1 MTIIHVPLKTN
12 EYDIIIE
19 STSLDNVGMFSMDKL
34 KTNAKVLII
43 TDENVMPLYGERVI
57 SSFNKVGIKTYIMA
71 LKPGEESKSLKTLDS
86 IYSFA
91 FENGLT
97 RAGAILAL
105 GGGVVGDVAG
115 FAAATIFRGIDFIQ
129 VPTSLLAQVD
139 SSVGGKVAINTTYGK
154 NLVGAFYQPKIV
166 IIDPDT
172 LNTLPKHFLSD
183 GMAEVIKY
191 GCIKDKVLFNAILNT
206 EINDNL
212 EEKIKMCLEIKAE
225 YVVKDEKDTG
235 KRMELNFGHTIG
247 HALEKAYV
255 KDGLSHG
262 FGVFIG
268 MCIMARYGEEIGAT
282 EKGTYE
288 KIVDCGKKYGL
299 KDSWNINDIDAV
311 KTGMNLDKKAD
322 SDQITIVL
330 IEKIGKALLKKVNK
344 EDFIEKVSKKL

>member
-19 STSLDNVGMFSMDKL
+19 KTSLDNIGMISKNKL

-43 TDENVMPLYGERVI
+43 TDENVMPIYGERVVN
-57 SSFNKVGIKTYIMA
+57 SLKSVGITSYIMA
-71 LKPGEESKSLKTLDS
+71 LEPGEESKSINTLDS

-91 FENGLT
+91 FKNGIT
-97 RAGAILAL
+97 RGDAILAL
-105 GGGVVGDVAG
+105 GGGVMGDVAG

-139 SSVGGKVAINTTYGK
+139 SSVGGKVAINTEYGK

-172 LNTLPKHFLSD
+172 LNTLPKHYLSD

-191 GCIKDKVLFNAILNT
+191 GCIKDKVLFDAILNT
-206 EINDNL
+206 EINDRL
-212 EEKIKMCLEIKAE
+212 EEKIKMCLEIKTE

-247 HALEKAYV
+247 HALERAYA
-255 KDGLSHG
+255 KNGLSHG

-268 MCIMARYGEEIGAT
+268 MCIMAKYGEQIGFT
-282 EKGTYE
+282 EKGTYK
-288 KIVDCGKKYGL
+288 KIVECGKKYGL
-299 KDSWNINDIDAV
+299 KDSWEINDIDLL
-311 KTGMNLDKKAD
+311 KTAMNLDKKAD
-322 SDQITIVL
+322 SDHINIVL
-330 IEKIGKALLKKVNK
+330 IERLGKAVLKRVNK
-344 EDFIEKVSKKL
+344 KDFIEKVSKML